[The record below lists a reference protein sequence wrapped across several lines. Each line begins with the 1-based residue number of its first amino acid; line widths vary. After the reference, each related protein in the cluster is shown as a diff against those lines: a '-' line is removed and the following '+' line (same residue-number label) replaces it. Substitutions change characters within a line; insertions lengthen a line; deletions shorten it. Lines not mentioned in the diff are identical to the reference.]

1 MATDGSIRISAKLD
15 SKEAKADLHDLERMV
30 DKAGERIKES
40 GQAASSFGDSMA
52 KAAGKAGRSIAKL
65 QDELEAIEAE
75 IKKIQDDTDADLAN
89 AFTDEQTVNL
99 LKLEEL
105 ALEKLIKKR
114 DELKAKLEEYATA
127 QEKASQKQA
136 DKEVGQAL
144 KGASQEVS
152 AGVADQAFLEQIT
165 SAKEYKAVLQQI
177 EEEMQKYEVEAI
189 RVAQAKGLNPS
200 DILAAN
206 QEYQKLAN
214 RVRLLSSN
222 MDTFKKKTSNAFK
235 KGRKEAKSFGD
246 AMQAAMKKV
255 SRLGL
260 AVFGLRSI
268 FSAISRVTSTYL
280 ANNES
285 ATQSVAALGNAI
297 AEIFGPAIEHIINL
311 LMTGMAYLNAFIKG
325 LTGIDFVARANAK
338 ALDEQASATTALAKA
353 QRQSAGFDEQTKLT
367 DTSFS
372 AGSGAEESA
381 GTLDLPDIG
390 AWGDKLVKVGQ
401 WVKEHLGEIS
411 ALVGSIGTGLLAWKI
426 SSAFTDSLGK
436 CAGWFLIIGGTI
448 SFAYGICDAWVNGLD
463 WENFFFIIGGGT
475 AVVGGFALALGPT
488 AAAIALVVV
497 GITMLVVGIKD
508 MIENG
513 PNLTNILLVMTGVI
527 ATIIG
532 VVWAFNSALL
542 ANPITWVVAAIVAL
556 IAIIALCIVYWDDIK
571 AAVEKCWEAIVKAF
585 GNVANWFKER
595 FDDAVAWIKNA
606 WDDVTDFFA
615 GIWEGIKKVFSGI
628 GTWFKLKFF
637 DAWNGIK
644 KVFSGVGDFFSGI
657 WKKIKNIFKKVG
669 STIGDAVSGAFKSAI
684 NWVLE
689 KVIGIVNGF
698 LKNINAAI
706 GLINK
711 IPGVNIKKIEL
722 LEVPQLAK
730 GGIVNNPGRGVLAT
744 VGEAGAEAVLPLERN
759 TGWMDILAEKINGGE
774 RNIVVQVI
782 LNGKKI
788 QQEIISLNKKRDF
801 ATNGAN

>member
-1 MATDGSIRISAKLD
+1 M
-15 SKEAKADLHDLERMV
+15 
-30 DKAGERIKES
+30 
-40 GQAASSFGDSMA
+40 
-52 KAAGKAGRSIAKL
+52 
-65 QDELEAIEAE
+65 
-75 IKKIQDDTDADLAN
+75 
-89 AFTDEQTVNL
+89 
-99 LKLEEL
+99 
-105 ALEKLIKKR
+105 
-114 DELKAKLEEYATA
+114 
-127 QEKASQKQA
+127 
-136 DKEVGQAL
+136 
-144 KGASQEVS
+144 
-152 AGVADQAFLEQIT
+152 
-165 SAKEYKAVLQQI
+165 
-177 EEEMQKYEVEAI
+177 
-189 RVAQAKGLNPS
+189 
-200 DILAAN
+200 
-206 QEYQKLAN
+206 
-214 RVRLLSSN
+214 
-222 MDTFKKKTSNAFK
+222 
-235 KGRKEAKSFGD
+235 
-246 AMQAAMKKV
+246 
-255 SRLGL
+255 
-260 AVFGLRSI
+260 
-268 FSAISRVTSTYL
+268 
-280 ANNES
+280 
-285 ATQSVAALGNAI
+285 
-297 AEIFGPAIEHIINL
+297 
-311 LMTGMAYLNAFIKG
+311 
-325 LTGIDFVARANAK
+325 
-338 ALDEQASATTALAKA
+338 
-353 QRQSAGFDEQTKLT
+353 
-367 DTSFS
+367 
-372 AGSGAEESA
+372 
-381 GTLDLPDIG
+381 
-390 AWGDKLVKVGQ
+390 
-401 WVKEHLGEIS
+401 
-411 ALVGSIGTGLLAWKI
+411 
-426 SSAFTDSLGK
+426 
-436 CAGWFLIIGGTI
+436 
-448 SFAYGICDAWVNGLD
+448 
-463 WENFFFIIGGGT
+463 
-475 AVVGGFALALGPT
+475 GGFALALGPT